1 MDVLGQRVPARALAG
16 IVHPG
21 ATGPLEP
28 ITLFRRGRKLR
39 PGYINSWASSTYAAK
54 VKLRLSEVDRQ
65 DDADRDHLTGQIDT
79 SSPLESAQN
88 NAVFS
93 VMVANVTAP

>member
-1 MDVLGQRVPARALAG
+1 MSGASRPSGRSTTCARTALPS
-16 IVHPG
+16 VS
-21 ATGPLEP
+21 
-28 ITLFRRGRKLR
+28 R
-39 PGYINSWASSTYAAK
+39 SSTLATSSASGPK
-54 VKLRLSEVDRQ
+54 AKLRLSEVDRQ

-79 SSPLESAQN
+79 SSPLESVQN